1 MYYKNTIEEVK
12 AELSKRA
19 AFYAG
24 AAKAWEAVEI
34 AKKKNGEEFA
44 DIRRAL
50 RGCEV
55 SASLGLGYPRVAVR
69 FSVGSNYWP
78 RECDEIDLFGYCDEL
93 PDGDPRK
100 NKVGPAY
107 CRAIYTK
114 TADEIREAVAA
125 RVVFCK
131 EHAEALRE
139 QAELAEEAV
148 KEFRDAVE
156 AAEAKLL
163 TYGRSLCK
171 YSKTSLFYLATATR

>member
-50 RGCEV
+50 RGCEA

-69 FSVGSNYWP
+69 FSVGANRWP
-78 RECDEIDLFGYCDEL
+78 SESDEIDLYGYCDEL

-100 NKVGPAY
+100 NMVSPSY
-107 CRAIYTK
+107 LRAHYTK
-114 TADEIREAVAA
+114 TADELREAIAA
-125 RVVFCK
+125 RVTFCK

-156 AAEAKLL
+156 AAEAKLR
-163 TYGRSLCK
+163 TYGRSLYK
-171 YSKTSLFYLATATR
+171 YSETSLFYLATAAR